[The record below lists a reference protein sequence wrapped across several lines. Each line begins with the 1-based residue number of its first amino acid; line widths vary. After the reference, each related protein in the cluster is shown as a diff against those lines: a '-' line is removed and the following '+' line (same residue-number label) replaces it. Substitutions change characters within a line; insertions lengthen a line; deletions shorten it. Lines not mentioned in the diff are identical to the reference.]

1 MIFCKN
7 LCAPIKVSEGRVVGE
22 KQFDAQFCCGQV
34 SPAGTPQDAM
44 SWGAA
49 F

>member
-1 MIFCKN
+1 M
-7 LCAPIKVSEGRVVGE
+7 SETRVVGE
-22 KQFDAQFCCGQV
+22 KQFDAQFYCEQAALA
-34 SPAGTPQDAM
+34 STPQDAM